1 MFLRGVLIIIIRVF
15 RDREDKFT
23 LKSLSKRH
31 VLCPSRSFWE
41 VCHSRGLSLGPRSF
55 QKSKKSESYQVC
67 SHQKELIYPLPSTAV
82 LRYPLVR
89 NLRPGSRLGA
99 PSVYVAS
106 GQSSGCQ
113 VAYLSFGVCELHEIL
128 AREGKPVVA
137 ALPWLSTNIGSRHA
151 TLAAKK
157 AWMQWSTAKRLENSS
172 SCNRQTV
179 PNRHLHSA
187 KKRNVAF

>member
-1 MFLRGVLIIIIRVF
+1 MAHFVSVA
-15 RDREDKFT
+15 
-23 LKSLSKRH
+23 
-31 VLCPSRSFWE
+31 SFWE
-41 VCHSRGLSLGPRSF
+41 VCHSRSLSLGPQSF
-55 QKSKKSESYQVC
+55 QKSEKSESYQVC
-67 SHQKELIYPLPSTAV
+67 SRQKGADLSHHVYS
-82 LRYPLVR
+82 RYSLVR

-99 PSVYVAS
+99 PSAYVAS
-106 GQSSGCQ
+106 SGQGSACQ

-179 PNRHLHSA
+179 LSLNQHLHPA
-187 KKRNVAF
+187 EKNVAF

>member
-1 MFLRGVLIIIIRVF
+1 MSV
-15 RDREDKFT
+15 E
-23 LKSLSKRH
+23 
-31 VLCPSRSFWE
+31 SFWE
-41 VCHSRGLSLGPRSF
+41 VCHSRGLSLGPQSF
-55 QKSKKSESYQVC
+55 QKNPIN
-67 SHQKELIYPLPSTAV
+67 LIVIKYVPAKRSWSIPSR
-82 LRYPLVR
+82 LQLSSIIPLVH

-106 GQSSGCQ
+106 GQSSACQ

-172 SCNRQTV
+172 SWNRQTV
-179 PNRHLHSA
+179 LLFNQHLLSA
-187 KKRNVAF
+187 KKKKKLLF

>member
-1 MFLRGVLIIIIRVF
+1 MFHQGVLIIRVF
-15 RDREDKFT
+15 KDRGQIHFK
-23 LKSLSKRH
+23 KSFQAAHLVS
-31 VLCPSRSFWE
+31 VESFWE
-41 VCHSRGLSLGPRSF
+41 VCHSRGLSSGPQSF

-67 SHQKELIYPLPSTAV
+67 SRQKELIHPITSPAV
-82 LRYPLVR
+82 LQYSLVH
-89 NLRPGSRLGA
+89 NLRPGSRLSA

-106 GQSSGCQ
+106 GQSSACQ

-157 AWMQWSTAKRLENSS
+157 A
-172 SCNRQTV
+172 
-179 PNRHLHSA
+179 
-187 KKRNVAF
+187 